1 MENTIKR
8 TIAGAAIT
16 AAGIGGSIGVSALTA
31 APAQAKV
38 DSGVYTVRSTN
49 IGITSLP
56 GKAVVRGN
64 TLRFLGPGSTTLR
77 LHPTPRGAYADYGI
91 VRYEFTKRS
100 GQLYSGRIMAGPI
113 QTGAISLRK
122 R

>member
-16 AAGIGGSIGVSALTA
+16 AAGIGGSLGVSALTA

-49 IGITSLP
+49 LGITSLP
-56 GKAVVRGN
+56 GKAVVRSN
-64 TLRFLGPGSTTLR
+64 RLIIPGAPSLV
-77 LHPTPRGAYADYGI
+77 LHPTPRGAYSDFGI
-91 VRYEFTKRS
+91 VRYTFTKRS
-100 GQLYSGRIMAGPI
+100 NGYSGKILTAGI
-113 QTGAISLRK
+113 QTGTITLNER
-122 R
+122 